1 MNTSDKSQWLDKVYS
16 ARNNTEL
23 AEGYDAWAQDYE
35 QDVLSFGYKIPAIMS
50 GLIGRYLPSDTGLIL
65 DAGAGTGILGENLAV
80 MGYKDLIGID
90 LSAGMLELARKKG
103 VYRNLL
109 QMTLGQKLDFAD
121 NTFAAV
127 VSMGVFTEG
136 HAPAESFDE
145 LIRITEPRG
154 YIIFSVRADVYLN
167 QGFKNKLNFLE
178 EKGKWRLVEQ
188 TEPFQALP
196 LEDSEIY
203 NLICVYRIS

>member
-1 MNTSDKSQWLDKVYS
+1 MNSSDRSQWLDKVYL

-50 GLIGRYLPSDTGLIL
+50 GLIGRYLPSGTDRIL

-80 MGYKDLIGID
+80 MGYKDLVGID
-90 LSAGMLELARKKG
+90 LSAGMLEVARKKG

-121 NTFAAV
+121 NTFAAA

-145 LIRITEPRG
+145 LIRITKSGG
-154 YIIFSVRADVYLN
+154 YVIFSVRNDVYSN
-167 QGFKNKLNFLE
+167 QGFKEKQDVLEKE
-178 EKGKWRLVEQ
+178 EKWQLLEK
-188 TEPFQALP
+188 TDAFQALP
-196 LEDSEIY
+196 RGDSKIF
-203 NLICVYRIS
+203 NRVFVYRVS

>member
-1 MNTSDKSQWLDKVYS
+1 
-16 ARNNTEL
+16 
-23 AEGYDAWAQDYE
+23 
-35 QDVLSFGYKIPAIMS
+35 MS
-50 GLIGRYLPSDTGLIL
+50 GLIGRYLPSGTGRIL
-65 DAGAGTGILGENLAV
+65 DAGAGTGILGENLFV
-80 MGYKDLIGID
+80 MGYKDLVGID
-90 LSAGMLELARKKG
+90 LSAGMLEVARKKG

-121 NTFAAV
+121 NSFAAT

-136 HAPAESFDE
+136 HAPSESFDE

-167 QGFKNKLNFLE
+167 QGFKKKQDSLKKE
-178 EKGKWRLVEQ
+178 RKWRLVEQ

-196 LEDSEIY
+196 LENSKIY
-203 NLICVYRIS
+203 NLIFVYRAS